1 MVKIHAKFA
10 QLVTI
15 VQKLTRLSNLVL
27 QELIKMELVRLLE
40 NPVLLD
46 FTLTA
51 MEQLLVLNVLLV
63 LTALLL
69 ISLQLCV
76 HLVPIPLLDLL
87 YA

>member
-10 QLVTI
+10 QLVTF
-15 VQKLTRLSNLVL
+15 VQKLTRLSNHALR
-27 QELIKMELVRLLE
+27 ELIKMELVKLLE
-40 NPVLLD
+40 SLVLWD

-51 MEQLLVLNVLLV
+51 MEQLLVLNALLV

-69 ISLQLCV
+69 ISLLLCV
-76 HLVPIPLLDLL
+76 HLVPIPLLVLP